1 MIALILS
8 NQQSESPFQA
18 FHVSP
23 CTQVKINHETRNHEQ
38 SQLPK
43 RSDIKSPI
51 FSPSFHKQLFL
62 SFCKRGFPWQFSSP
76 QKVGI
81 QQCPLV
87 TLSILISQGFLLP
100 PFALLL
106 TDNILSYISKRCWTE
121 FSLSQMSRFV
131 FVIRE
136 HSWSTPAALWLIQM
150 NKSPIHNFIFPRL
163 GLAFSRF

>member
-51 FSPSFHKQLFL
+51 FSPSFHKQLFHHFVKEVSL
-62 SFCKRGFPWQFSSP
+62 DSFSP
-76 QKVGI
+76 LETGD
-81 QQCPLV
+81 PAMSLV

-106 TDNILSYISKRCWTE
+106 SDNILSYISKRCWTE

-136 HSWSTPAALWLIQM
+136 HSWSTPAVPWLIQM
-150 NKSPIHNFIFPRL
+150 EQVTYT
-163 GLAFSRF
+163 

>member
-51 FSPSFHKQLFL
+51 FSPSFHKQLFHHFVKEVSL
-62 SFCKRGFPWQFSSP
+62 DSFSPLETGDPAMSTCHIVYFNKPGVSASS
-76 QKVGI
+76 
-81 QQCPLV
+81 
-87 TLSILISQGFLLP
+87 F
-100 PFALLL
+100 
-106 TDNILSYISKRCWTE
+106 
-121 FSLSQMSRFV
+121 
-131 FVIRE
+131 
-136 HSWSTPAALWLIQM
+136 HPA
-150 NKSPIHNFIFPRL
+150 SE
-163 GLAFSRF
+163 